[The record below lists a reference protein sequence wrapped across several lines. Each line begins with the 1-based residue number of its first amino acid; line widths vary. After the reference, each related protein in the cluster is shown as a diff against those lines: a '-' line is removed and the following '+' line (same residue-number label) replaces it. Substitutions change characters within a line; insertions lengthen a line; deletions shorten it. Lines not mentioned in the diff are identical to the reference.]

1 MQHDPWNDV
10 EARDQARWRSLAEKS
25 LRGMSWSDVEPS
37 RGDGWDLPVRVDS
50 EDVAAQPQGLPA
62 RSIASPSEGQVWQ
75 VQQTLDD
82 PKALMQALQH
92 GVQGL
97 RVSEA
102 AQQAHG
108 LGRLLDGVYLEMV
121 VVHLDGPEAT
131 GLLRDLV
138 ERQVPAE
145 ALTGSCS
152 LDVLRAA
159 DGERLAR
166 HVEAWGAAYPKL
178 FTWGADAAPWLDA
191 GATLVDVLSG
201 VLSGLDAGITN
212 LEREG
217 IGFDQAVERCTV
229 RWAVGSEVLVEV
241 AALRALRML
250 WAKWLTHRHAA
261 SRPIWIDARTSTR
274 NFVRA
279 LPEDNLLRT
288 TAATYASVLGG
299 ADGIETLPH
308 DYREPSATESAR
320 RYARNIQHLLREES
334 SLHLTFDPMQGSHA
348 LEYLTNQAV
357 ERAWSQY
364 VADVSEGGWS
374 TLWEEGIW
382 KERVLAGREQGRKAS
397 LFLPRD
403 IERGNAPMPADL
415 AAPVFYP
422 DHEA

>member
-1 MQHDPWNDV
+1 MQHASWNDF
-10 EARDQARWRSLAEKS
+10 EPMNQARWRDLAEKG
-25 LRGMSWSDVEPS
+25 LRGRPWSDVQPERP
-37 RGDGWDLPVRVDS
+37 DGWEVLVRVDPT
-50 EDVAAQPQGLPA
+50 DPAAQPVGLPERA
-62 RSIASPSEGQVWQ
+62 IAPPGAGQPWQ

-82 PKALMQALQH
+82 PASLMQALQH
-92 GVQGL
+92 GVQGV
-97 RVSEA
+97 RISEA

-108 LGRLLDGVYLEMV
+108 LDALLEGVYLDMV
-121 VVHLDGPEAT
+121 DVHLDGPEAT

-138 ERQVPAE
+138 ERQVPAD

-152 LDVLRAA
+152 RDVLRAA

-178 FTWGADAAPWLDA
+178 LTWGADAAPWLDA
-191 GATLVDVLSG
+191 GASLVDALSA
-201 VLSGLDAGITN
+201 VLSGLDAGVAA
-212 LEREG
+212 LEKEG
-217 IGFDQAVERCTV
+217 IGFEQAVARCTV

-241 AALRALRML
+241 AALRALRRL
-250 WAKWLTHRHAA
+250 WAQWLTHRHAA
-261 SRPIWIDARTSTR
+261 IRPLWIDARTSTR

-308 DYREPSATESAR
+308 DFREPHSTESAR

-348 LEYLTNQAV
+348 LEYLTNQVV
-357 ERAWSQY
+357 ERAWNQY

-382 KERVLAGREQGRKAS
+382 KERVLAGREQGRQAK

-403 IERGNAPMPADL
+403 IERGTEPMPVDL